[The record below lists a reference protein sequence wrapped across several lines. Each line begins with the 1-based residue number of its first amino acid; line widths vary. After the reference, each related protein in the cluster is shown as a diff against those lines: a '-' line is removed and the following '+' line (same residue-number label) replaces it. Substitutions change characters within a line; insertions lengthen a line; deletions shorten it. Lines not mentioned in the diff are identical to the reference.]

1 MLSVSA
7 CVSPIGQSSVPVGW
21 PRSSKSTFG
30 GAWAPN
36 GAAVT
41 RRTDASPTVEEPSAV
56 SSSAL

>member
-1 MLSVSA
+1 MLRLSA
-7 CVSPIGQSSVPVGW
+7 WVSPIGQSSVPAGW

-30 GAWAPN
+30 GAGAPN

-41 RRTDASPTVEEPSAV
+41 RRTDAPPTVGEPSAV